1 MLKVKYSNK
10 SLKNLQEISFYIS
23 WDNPLQ
29 AKKVLDNIKL
39 SINYLLTFPY
49 LWKEIKEWYR
59 EIVSK
64 HKYRIVYIVKENII
78 IIVSIFKYQDLY

>member
-1 MLKVKYSNK
+1 MLKIIYSK
-10 SLKNLQEISFYIS
+10 ISIKNLQEISSYIS
-23 WDNPLQ
+23 LDNPLQ
-29 AKKVLDNIKL
+29 AKKVLDSIRL

-49 LWKEIKEWYR
+49 LWKELQDWYR

-64 HKYRIVYIVKENII
+64 HKYRIVYIVKENVI